1 MALQENSARMA
12 ESRYRSG
19 ESVPCSGVY
28 RIHHAEH
35 REDHDGILL
44 EGQVFPPC
52 VVCGEQVWFELLQAS
67 NPIEKQADF
76 GQE

>member
-1 MALQENSARMA
+1 
-12 ESRYRSG
+12 
-19 ESVPCSGVY
+19 VY

-52 VVCGEQVWFELLQAS
+52 VVCGGQVWFELLQAS